1 MNAYSFKPRVVVC
14 AAIRNKAGRIIAG
27 ARHYDS
33 VMRPWF
39 VRQPNWFERVVL
51 RKLVIRAKAWYS
63 CEQGFIDQ
71 FGVFMDRQEAYKVAE
86 AAGQVKYGP
95 EHSKGTLY
103 SEDLY

>member
-1 MNAYSFKPRVVVC
+1 MPKEVTPRVVVC
-14 AAIRNKAGRIIAG
+14 AAIRNKHGKVLAG

-33 VMRPWF
+33 VMRQWF
-39 VRQPNWFERVVL
+39 IRPANWFERVFL
-51 RKLVIRAKAWYS
+51 RKTFVKDKAWYS

-71 FGVFMDRQEAYKVAE
+71 FGVFMDRQEAYQVAD

-95 EHSKGTLY
+95 EHSRGTLY